1 MHKVPVVAI
10 DGPVGVGKSTVARRV
25 AEQLHFRHIDTGAM
39 YRAVA
44 WSYLQ
49 LRQAEAT
56 TDRLVRLARDLTLE
70 LRDDGSIWLDGREI
84 TQDIRDEE
92 VGRNV
97 HRAADNLEVRKALVN
112 QQRRIGLE
120 CPSVLEG
127 RDIGT
132 VVFPD
137 AAWKIYL
144 DGSPEVRVQRRAAQ
158 LRAMGHPV
166 PHEEIYRNLMDRD
179 ERDRRRE
186 WGALR
191 IAADATLVDTTDLDE
206 DTVVSLICSVVRESP
221 VTHLADR
228 VVEHR

>member
-1 MHKVPVVAI
+1 MQKAPVVAI

-44 WSYLQ
+44 WSFLQ
-49 LRQAEAT
+49 LTDEQAT
-56 TDRLVRLARDLTLE
+56 TDRLVALARNLSLE
-70 LRDDGSIWLDGREI
+70 LRDDGTVWLDGKEI
-84 TQDIRDEE
+84 TQAIRDEE

-97 HRAADNLEVRKALVN
+97 HRAADNIDVREALVD
-112 QQRRIGLE
+112 QQRRIGLQRS
-120 CPSVLEG
+120 SVLEG

-158 LRAMGHPV
+158 LKAMGKPV
-166 PHEEIYRNLMDRD
+166 PHEEIYRNLIDRD

-191 IAADATLVDTTDLDE
+191 IADDATLVDTTDLDE

-221 VTHLADR
+221 VEQLAT
-228 VVEHR
+228 

>member
-1 MHKVPVVAI
+1 MQKVPVVAI

-25 AEQLHFRHIDTGAM
+25 AEQLQFCHIDTGAM

-49 LRQAEAT
+49 LDDDEAT
-56 TDRLVRLARDLTLE
+56 TERLVDLARNLSLE
-70 LRDDGSIWLDGREI
+70 LRDDGSIWLDG
-84 TQDIRDEE
+84 QDISHAIRDEE

-97 HRAADNLEVRKALVN
+97 HRAADNLEVRKALVD
-112 QQRRIGLE
+112 QQRRIGLRR
-120 CPSVLEG
+120 PSVLEG

-132 VVFPD
+132 VVFPG

-158 LRAMGHPV
+158 LKAMGNPV

-191 IAADATLVDTTDLDE
+191 IAEDATLVDTTDLDE
-206 DTVVSLICSVVRESP
+206 DTVVSLICAVVRESP
-221 VTHLADR
+221 VEQLADGAAKS
-228 VVEHR
+228 